1 MAFETT
7 LNLPDSLFRVAFQ
20 LFDQDGSG
28 TIGIENFKNL
38 MQHVD
43 RRLVAFNFLVF
54 NFTLLNFPV
63 LLLCLFFKSASF
75 IRLFKY

>member
-43 RRLVAFNFLVF
+43 RRFVIFNFLVF
-54 NFTLLNFPV
+54 YFKLLKFPV
-63 LLLCLFFKSASF
+63 SS
-75 IRLFKY
+75 